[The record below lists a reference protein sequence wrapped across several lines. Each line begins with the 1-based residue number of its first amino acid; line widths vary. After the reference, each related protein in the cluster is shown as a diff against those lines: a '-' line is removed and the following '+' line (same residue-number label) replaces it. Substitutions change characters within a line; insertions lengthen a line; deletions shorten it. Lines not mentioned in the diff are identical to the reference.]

1 MTRSGSYRNQR
12 KEIVV
17 QKRVHWLRS
26 SALVFVLIA
35 AGVAQ
40 LGVALSPTALAQE
53 ATGTPAVAGEPLDIT
68 LLTTYNGLPFYTAML
83 CGALDAAKEAGGTIT
98 VTSEGPPH
106 GMNVSEQLPI
116 LNAAINARPDGI
128 ILVPADPR
136 ALVAVV
142 EAAMAEG
149 LPIVTTDQALEKEVA
164 IAHFGA
170 DNKAGGKLAAEEML
184 RLIGDASG
192 TILVLDNRP
201 GLPVTNLRAE
211 GFIEA
216 LKDHPNLKLLETQ
229 YNSDDPNKAA
239 TQAQAALQS
248 NPDLIGVFATAEAG
262 AMGAAAG
269 LQGQPAA
276 EKVNVVAYDAGPTL
290 VRALRDGTL
299 DALIA
304 QGSYGQGHD
313 AMIALVDYIRTGEKP
328 AEYTHLVPNV
338 VVTRDNMTNPEVVKF
353 LYPDRCPGQ

>member
-1 MTRSGSYRNQR
+1 MHTL
-12 KEIVV
+12 
-17 QKRVHWLRS
+17 VHRLRTAALLF
-26 SALVFVLIA
+26 ALVF
-35 AGVAQ
+35 AGTAG
-40 LGVALSPTALAQE
+40 LGARLTPASALAQD
-53 ATGTPAVAGEPLDIT
+53 AAGTPAASGEPLEIT

-83 CGALDAAKEAGGTIT
+83 CGALDAANEAGGNIAI
-98 VTSEGPPH
+98 TSEGPPH

-128 ILVPADPR
+128 ILVPSDPR

-142 EAAMAEG
+142 EGAMADS
-149 LPIVTTDQALEKEVA
+149 LPIVTTDQALEQEVA

-170 DNKAGGKLAAEEML
+170 DNKAGGKLAAEELL

-192 TILVLDNRP
+192 SILVLDNKP

-216 LKDHPNLKLLETQ
+216 IKANPNLKLLETQ
-229 YNSDDPNKAA
+229 YNTDDPNKAA
-239 TQAQAALQS
+239 TQVQAALQANS
-248 NPDLIGVFATAEAG
+248 DLIGVFATAEAG

-269 LQGQPAA
+269 LQGAPSADQ
-276 EKVNVVAYDAGPTL
+276 VTVIAYDAGPTL

-313 AMIALVDYIRTGEKP
+313 ALEALVTYIRTGEKP
-328 AEYTHLVPNV
+328 AQYTNLVPNV
-338 VVTRDNMTNPEVVKF
+338 VVTRDNMTDPEVAKF